1 MGKREAQDPEFVK
14 GAFARICKKYSLANH
29 VLSMGTDILWRR
41 KVGRLVAEHKPGRIL
56 DVATGTGDLALE
68 LQRSCPDAEVMGAD
82 FCEEMLAIARDRG
95 LKKSLVADGL
105 ELPFEDDSFDVV
117 TVAFGLR
124 NMKDWKGGLQEMA
137 RVVRPS
143 GLLLVLDF
151 SLPEGLLRRPYAFYL
166 NRILPRI
173 AGVLTGERD
182 AYDYLAGSIERFPSG
197 GAMLDLL
204 SEAGLREQDWKPLTN
219 GIASIYTGKGPAE

>member
-1 MGKREAQDPEFVK
+1 MEKREAQDPEFVK